1 MKDKFVVEHRKEN
14 GVAMS
19 YYTCKSYRDIVK
31 VTGESYTDVRAI
43 HMMGNGT
50 MTKKFLHANLR
61 KLKGRMLILD
71 I

>member
-1 MKDKFVVEHRKEN
+1 MKDKFVVEYRKEN

-19 YYTCKSYRDIVK
+19 YHMCKSYRDIAK
-31 VTGESYTDVRAI
+31 VTGESYTDIRAI

-50 MTKKFLHANLR
+50 MIKKFLHTNLR
-61 KLKGRMLILD
+61 KLKGRMQILD